1 MGLRGLGVKGLVLL
15 AFAFAVD
22 AASKVDHHTVKM
34 HSSFIKNRNEQDFSD
49 WEKAF
54 QMADHNKDG
63 LVPVKDAVKIF
74 KDHYNLVHHIPKEK
88 GGRGPAAAIHFM
100 DDGSEFEK
108 MVEDMMKWSPEKEMT
123 YKEFID
129 QLHIYVDIKHKERGS
144 LYDMAGKIFE

>member
-74 KDHYNLVHHIPKEK
+74 KDHYNL
-88 GGRGPAAAIHFM
+88 
-100 DDGSEFEK
+100 
-108 MVEDMMKWSPEKEMT
+108 
-123 YKEFID
+123 
-129 QLHIYVDIKHKERGS
+129 
-144 LYDMAGKIFE
+144 